1 MQSTSELYKPIEFLK
16 NINCNI
22 WTYIPSIKKCKVK
35 YIHEWILKSQEE
47 HVWEGIKSLNA
58 FVVNNIISQCIS
70 HNNIL
75 CLENISHKKEMSF
88 TKKWEHTWRN

>member
-1 MQSTSELYKPIEFLK
+1 M
-16 NINCNI
+16 N
-22 WTYIPSIKKCKVK
+22 IPSIKKSKVK

-70 HNNIL
+70 HNNLL
-75 CLENISHKKEMSF
+75 CLENISHKKEMLF
-88 TKKWEHTWRN
+88 TKNENILEGINYEGFTSWFSDKQH